1 MFRVGTVFVIY
12 LLCYLNF
19 PWYMVRWIETR
30 IFLSMFGCC
39 STVNIHPHD
48 LSSCSTCWL
57 ISWWSHCFSLLSNH
71 QVRVSAALETGD
83 LVLRLMWSVVMI
95 LVLSMLRE
103 EVICLV
109 LACASLTP
117 GMIETRKY
125 QRKWIIKIAINSNTT
140 LRCIDWDN
148 NNGEHIRPTH
158 SCYLLQYMMTSSGLL
173 EGDHVA

>member
-1 MFRVGTVFVIY
+1 
-12 LLCYLNF
+12 
-19 PWYMVRWIETR
+19 MVHGLDGALDWIETR
-30 IFLSMFGCC
+30 KTMFGCY
-39 STVNIHPHD
+39 STINMM
-48 LSSCSTCWL
+48 
-57 ISWWSHCFSLLSNH
+57 FSLFPFVLLSNH

-109 LACASLTP
+109 LACASLTR

-140 LRCIDWDN
+140 LRCID
-148 NNGEHIRPTH
+148 
-158 SCYLLQYMMTSSGLL
+158 
-173 EGDHVA
+173 